1 MKTFNIQ
8 KALEGDESIDAEIE
22 DFENIEPQLV
32 RDYLERYNSKLKEED
47 WKTYTKEDIQKYT
60 SIKAVLTHR
69 AQFNTRKKEVYKRL
83 CANFDVTREYE
94 IPTKISEKEKKKRKV
109 NQRGSDQDSISKW
122 EKWKAD
128 Y

>member
-47 WKTYTKEDIQKYT
+47 WKTYTKEDI
-60 SIKAVLTHR
+60 
-69 AQFNTRKKEVYKRL
+69 
-83 CANFDVTREYE
+83 
-94 IPTKISEKEKKKRKV
+94 
-109 NQRGSDQDSISKW
+109 
-122 EKWKAD
+122 
-128 Y
+128 